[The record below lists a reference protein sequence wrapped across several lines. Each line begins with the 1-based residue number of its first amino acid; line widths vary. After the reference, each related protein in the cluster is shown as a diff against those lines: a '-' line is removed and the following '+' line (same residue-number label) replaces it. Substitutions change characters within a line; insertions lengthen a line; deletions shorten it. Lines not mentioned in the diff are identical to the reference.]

1 MKKIALALAFLGAFM
16 AILAQYAIDNDWI
29 WYGVFHTL
37 GFIGYIF
44 IISAVAYFSL
54 LLIHHMSRN
63 EKMRIRRFYHRN
75 QSNPEV

>member
-1 MKKIALALAFLGAFM
+1 MKKVALALAFLGATL
-16 AILAQYAIDNDWI
+16 AILAQYAIDNDWT

-44 IISAVAYFSL
+44 VISAVAYFSL
-54 LLIHHMSRN
+54 VLIHHLSRN
-63 EKMRIRRFYHRN
+63 EKIRIRRFYHRN